1 MQNLSTANLVDVIL
15 HTRVPVGR
23 LVDWIDQAVLY
34 LHLELPKQQ
43 RGKKKGE
50 AAEESTRDRLR
61 RLGIRSATALEDA
74 FRRDSAAW
82 AIPDQGHA
90 QLLNQEENHDLVE
103 GLRWVLNTE
112 RANGTPDN
120 PSVTQTIL
128 KALRDEPNLMHVR
141 NWKYAWNLRR
151 GEPQAHKSAQR
162 DIGTEPEPSTPKGRA
177 TAPSKCW
184 SVWFTGL

>member
-1 MQNLSTANLVDVIL
+1 
-15 HTRVPVGR
+15 
-23 LVDWIDQAVLY
+23 
-34 LHLELPKQQ
+34 
-43 RGKKKGE
+43 
-50 AAEESTRDRLR
+50 
-61 RLGIRSATALEDA
+61 LGIRSATALEDA

-103 GLRWVLNTE
+103 GLRWVLNTQ

-151 GEPQAHKSAQR
+151 GNHGPQVCPTRHRHRTGAFDTQGPGQEATDR
-162 DIGTEPEPSTPKGRA
+162 DAVGGSRR
-177 TAPSKCW
+177 
-184 SVWFTGL
+184 SVR